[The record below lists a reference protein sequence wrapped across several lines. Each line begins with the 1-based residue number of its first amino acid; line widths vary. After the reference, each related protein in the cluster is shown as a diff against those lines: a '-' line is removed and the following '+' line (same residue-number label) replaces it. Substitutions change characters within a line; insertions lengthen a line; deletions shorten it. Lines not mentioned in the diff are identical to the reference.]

1 MDGNKMEICSQIE
14 PLTLTRKLKN
24 WRHCRR
30 MLFSADIR
38 WDEKDADLC
47 LENNKTDWQKHVDQ
61 TTYMRKVLITNRH
74 KHVVQTT

>member
-1 MDGNKMEICSQIE
+1 
-14 PLTLTRKLKN
+14 
-24 WRHCRR
+24 